1 MFYVLQHEWRVF
13 QENLNKQNFAAF
25 CCLVLVYL
33 KKKKSVFLLVLLFIM
48 CWPNGLVWAPTS
60 GLGVVTALA
69 LRSMLSI
76 RHISF
81 FYIICLHSFFFL
93 LLLLSVSCCM
103 KQQWERV
110 GTLTALSVWVYFIHA
125 VSYLAAIFQ
134 TFLFLRE
141 VCKWTFVEVVKW
153 VLSEVSVILG
163 IADFIAVL

>member
-1 MFYVLQHEWRVF
+1 MFASVYHVLAKWACVSANIWTGGCYGTRFKVYVKHKAHQ
-13 QENLNKQNFAAF
+13 
-25 CCLVLVYL
+25 
-33 KKKKSVFLLVLLFIM
+33 
-48 CWPNGLVWAPTS
+48 
-60 GLGVVTALA
+60 
-69 LRSMLSI
+69 
-76 RHISF
+76 
-81 FYIICLHSFFFL
+81 FFL
-93 LLLLSVSCCM
+93 HHLPPYFLFLLLLSVSCCM

-163 IADFIAVL
+163 IADFIAVLLNCAGLIWEVCKGVK